1 MPGLGPT
8 QLITDVARMSW
19 NVSKKLPTA
28 EEEGEEAT
36 AACSLGGLVG
46 HLGMQEAI
54 EAGSMAAAP
63 VHIFWHGNGLTE
75 GLSKARS
82 APVAHGREAGSS
94 RCKKSPFGRFW
105 TTLPGAT

>member
-8 QLITDVARMSW
+8 QLITDVARVAWIGGM
-19 NVSKKLPTA
+19 KLPTA